1 MEKKIEHTLR
11 NQTQER
17 DCEIFRALQVF
28 QEHKKCSKRPLQEV
42 LYSNKYSEFLSMF
55 LKHVL
60 REKVALGF
68 LNLCLQSEPYFQ
80 AQKTFSPEA
89 LSGFGRKRKTGKLKK
104 NVVKENFIL
113 VAILFVQF

>member
-1 MEKKIEHTLR
+1 MEKKIDHTLR

-28 QEHKKCSKRPLQEV
+28 QEHKKCSKRTLQKV
-42 LYSNKYSEFLSMF
+42 LHSNKYSEFLSMF

-68 LNLCLQSEPYFQ
+68 LNLCLQPEPYFQ
-80 AQKTFSPEA
+80 AQKMFSPEA
-89 LSGFGRKRKTGKLKK
+89 LSGFGRKRKIGKLKK
-104 NVVKENFIL
+104 NVIKENLIL
-113 VAILFVQF
+113 VV